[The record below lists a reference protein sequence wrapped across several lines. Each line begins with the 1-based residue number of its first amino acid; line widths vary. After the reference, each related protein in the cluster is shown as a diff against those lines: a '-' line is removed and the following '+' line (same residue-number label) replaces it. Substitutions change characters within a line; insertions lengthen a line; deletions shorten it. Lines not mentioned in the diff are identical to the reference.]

1 MTSLCVNIKPIDE
14 LLAAKTSHLIKHL
27 VTKQN
32 IQFTSD
38 YLWKVIA
45 WHIDCIKK
53 CSDLILPDI
62 LHNLQCILHM
72 NSQSGQKVFVLHLFC
87 L

>member
-1 MTSLCVNIKPIDE
+1 MTSLCVNIKPIDD
-14 LLAAKTSHLIKHL
+14 LLVAKTSHLIKHL

-38 YLWKVIA
+38 YLTKVIA